1 MVMAFDEG
9 SPAPPPAPVAHL
21 PRLPSNAE
29 IVCPRNA
36 DVSLLILRAVL
47 SRGAHR
53 PGGNTYRKVAALCG
67 RTRLCVAGER
77 LKPQRSPTRKKMVT
91 CFPPLQPACR
101 LRARCAADA
110 QRMRSGCAADAQRMR
125 SRCAADVGV
134 KTTLFYVE
142 GCLWSVF
149 WRQDRVSRRI

>member
-1 MVMAFDEG
+1 MALDKG
-9 SPAPPPAPVAHL
+9 NPVPPPAPVARL

-29 IVCPRNA
+29 IVRPRNA

-47 SRGAHR
+47 SRRAHR
-53 PGGNTYRKVAALCG
+53 PGGNTYREVTALCG
-67 RTRLCVAGER
+67 RTCLCVAGER

-125 SRCAADVGV
+125 SGCGVLKTLIIIRCANKRELNLAINPIAPY
-134 KTTLFYVE
+134 FAH
-142 GCLWSVF
+142 
-149 WRQDRVSRRI
+149 